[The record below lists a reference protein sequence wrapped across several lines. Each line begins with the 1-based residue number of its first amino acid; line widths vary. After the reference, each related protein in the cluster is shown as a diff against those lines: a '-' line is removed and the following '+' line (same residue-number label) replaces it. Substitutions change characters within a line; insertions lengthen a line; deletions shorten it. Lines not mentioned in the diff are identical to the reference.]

1 MIRSLPLIR
10 TVLAKMNPATSGS
23 AEKLH
28 SRSRGKHVAEY
39 VKQPGDSQT
48 EIHQTSRTQAGTHMR
63 HPEPRGPFASPIV
76 EDEMLGLGIAGC
88 EARIGGAAA
97 QAFTVAGGDHLAP
110 PESIYQAQG
119 DNGWSEDGRRMIEE
133 ALPARGEEMSRW
145 KLRKQIEELEKE
157 NRGLL
162 ATMNQMRQ
170 EMQALADE
178 NRRSTAEIEKLQGRV
193 EHQARN
199 LAETRAL
206 AYEFG
211 STANSVSGAD
221 IRGMMQGL
229 NSEIFQTAASLSCSL
244 HFRSPPTKFTCV
256 TPAPELFQRMTR
268 ILGPI
273 IVDFILTDQRSKT
286 GSSML
291 VQIALQAALTHW
303 GCDTINS
310 RLLGGDDTINSF
322 IHELYRGIRHSE
334 SSAAAGRWRVM
345 TQAQLITKAMPNI
358 RKMLLEQIIDVL
370 VLANWRTA
378 ESLNWKALEA
388 EFGQQL
394 DSITQRVVGLNR
406 DIGTKLVSD
415 DLEAGLIPPG
425 CTFHPLI
432 MEKAYPDD
440 EAERESELVLCT
452 TGLGVWTRACDKR
465 RSDSEVVLKAQV
477 LLPADLEQL
486 IR

>member
-1 MIRSLPLIR
+1 
-10 TVLAKMNPATSGS
+10 
-23 AEKLH
+23 
-28 SRSRGKHVAEY
+28 
-39 VKQPGDSQT
+39 
-48 EIHQTSRTQAGTHMR
+48 
-63 HPEPRGPFASPIV
+63 
-76 EDEMLGLGIAGC
+76 MLGLGMAGC

-133 ALPARGEEMSRW
+133 ALPARGKEMSRW

-162 ATMNQMRQ
+162 ATINQMRQ

-244 HFRSPPTKFTCV
+244 HFRSPPTKFTSV

-273 IVDFILTDQRSKT
+273 IVDFILKDQSSKT

-322 IHELYRGIRHSE
+322 IHELYRGIRHSGKCH
-334 SSAAAGRWRVM
+334 SK
-345 TQAQLITKAMPNI
+345 AQNKVLKRHRKLRGCGKMEGDDSGTTHHQSNAQYQKNI
-358 RKMLLEQIIDVL
+358 
-370 VLANWRTA
+370 ARTNHRR
-378 ESLNWKALEA
+378 S
-388 EFGQQL
+388 
-394 DSITQRVVGLNR
+394 
-406 DIGTKLVSD
+406 
-415 DLEAGLIPPG
+415 
-425 CTFHPLI
+425 
-432 MEKAYPDD
+432 
-440 EAERESELVLCT
+440 
-452 TGLGVWTRACDKR
+452 GLGELAYRRKFELEGTRGGVWAATRFNHSTSCWIEQGHWHKACFGRPRGWTYPARLHVSSTDYGKGVSRR
-465 RSDSEVVLKAQV
+465 RS
-477 LLPADLEQL
+477 
-486 IR
+486 